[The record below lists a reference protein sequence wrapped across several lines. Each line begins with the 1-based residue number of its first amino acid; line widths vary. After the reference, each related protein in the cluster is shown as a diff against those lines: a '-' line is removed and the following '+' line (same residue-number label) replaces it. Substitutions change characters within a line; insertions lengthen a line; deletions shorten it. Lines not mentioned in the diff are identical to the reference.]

1 MSKVKKRFGSR
12 QVVGAIVLIMVV
24 VAAYLAVS
32 HLCHDETAPDPRP
45 ENWAQPLELEGVPN
59 LYQLSDDLYR
69 SAQPSAE
76 GVANLEEMG
85 IKTIVNLRLLTS
97 DRDEVEGSGLE
108 YLHIRTK
115 AWHVEEEEAVEFL
128 QIVTDP
134 GHVPVLVH
142 CNLGSDRTGTMCA
155 VYRIAVQG
163 WNKEDAIEE
172 MTQGGFG
179 YNWVWFNLAMW
190 VRGLDID
197 EIKAQ
202 AGISQGVPE

>member
-1 MSKVKKRFGSR
+1 MSEVKKRFGSR
-12 QVVGAIVLIMVV
+12 QTVGAVVLIMVV

-32 HLCHDETAPDPRP
+32 QLCHDETAPVPRP
-45 ENWAQPLELEGVPN
+45 ENWAQPVELEGVPN
-59 LYQLSDDLYR
+59 LYKLSDDLYR

-97 DRDEVEGSGLE
+97 DRDEMEGSGLE
-108 YLHIRTK
+108 YVHIRTK
-115 AWHVEEEEAVEFL
+115 AWHAEEEEAVEFL
-128 QIVTDP
+128 RIVTDP
-134 GHVPVLVH
+134 DRVPVLVH

-163 WNKEDAIEE
+163 WSKEDAIEE
-172 MTQGGFG
+172 MTRGGFG
-179 YNWVWFNLAMW
+179 YNWVWFSLAAW

-197 EIKAQ
+197 EMKAQ
-202 AGISQGVPE
+202 AGISQGAPE